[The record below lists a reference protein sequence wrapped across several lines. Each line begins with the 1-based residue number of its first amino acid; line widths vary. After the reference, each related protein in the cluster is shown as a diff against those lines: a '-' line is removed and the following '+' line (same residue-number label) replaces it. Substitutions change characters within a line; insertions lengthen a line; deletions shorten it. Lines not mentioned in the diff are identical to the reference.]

1 MALKVKAK
9 EQLIKVGKY
18 AETYRYVMMPE
29 LYTALAQDKV
39 IKEAALRSG
48 VSRGVMQACWDAAGE
63 VIKAWATEGHSV
75 ALPGLGTMRFGLRAK
90 SVDDVNKVKAGLIT
104 SRRIIFTPD
113 VDLKEEL
120 AKTAVNITCYDRDG
134 KEVKRVTSTD
144 EGNVEDN
151 EGENGG
157 ENTGDNNG
165 DNNGGDNG
173 GGNNGDN
180 NGGGNGQL
188 IDVAE
193 GKMTLDAFIASL
205 TDEDLA
211 WLLGGQPNAGVANT
225 FGYGNLP
232 DFGVP
237 NAMSADGPAGLR
249 ILPEVG
255 VATTAFPCATLLA
268 CTWNPELAEAV
279 GRAAGA
285 EVKENNIAAWLAPG
299 VNIHRNPLCGRNF
312 EYYSEDPLLTGH
324 MAGALIRGVQSNG
337 VAATAK
343 HFALNNKE
351 TNRKQSDSRASER
364 AIREIYLRAF
374 EIIVKQYDVWS
385 VMTSYNLI
393 NGHRASEYADM
404 ITGVLREE
412 WGFDGLVTTDW
423 WTSGE
428 HYKEC
433 AAGNDMKM
441 GAGFPLRLLEALRV
455 GALKRSDMELAA
467 KHILGMILKLD

>member
-151 EGENGG
+151 EGENTNTGENTGENGG
-157 ENTGDNNG
+157 ENTGE
-165 DNNGGDNG
+165 NG

-188 IDVAE
+188 ID
-193 GKMTLDAFIASL
+193 
-205 TDEDLA
+205 
-211 WLLGGQPNAGVANT
+211 
-225 FGYGNLP
+225 
-232 DFGVP
+232 
-237 NAMSADGPAGLR
+237 DG
-249 ILPEVG
+249 E
-255 VATTAFPCATLLA
+255 
-268 CTWNPELAEAV
+268 
-279 GRAAGA
+279 
-285 EVKENNIAAWLAPG
+285 
-299 VNIHRNPLCGRNF
+299 
-312 EYYSEDPLLTGH
+312 
-324 MAGALIRGVQSNG
+324 
-337 VAATAK
+337 
-343 HFALNNKE
+343 
-351 TNRKQSDSRASER
+351 
-364 AIREIYLRAF
+364 
-374 EIIVKQYDVWS
+374 
-385 VMTSYNLI
+385 
-393 NGHRASEYADM
+393 
-404 ITGVLREE
+404 
-412 WGFDGLVTTDW
+412 
-423 WTSGE
+423 
-428 HYKEC
+428 
-433 AAGNDMKM
+433 
-441 GAGFPLRLLEALRV
+441 
-455 GALKRSDMELAA
+455 
-467 KHILGMILKLD
+467 